1 MATVDEVSDIRRE
14 FLPPSTAVVAADSVN
29 AVYEDFQQLPRQLE
43 ESAKDFVARNLN
55 TGEQNGLDHQFSRTH
70 PACSGG
76 LSTTFRMAQ
85 SLNGNSPA
93 AEVQRYVEQQNAGTG
108 ASLATNAIRRGRKGQ
123 TLNGNH
129 LLNFYSDPIPRA
141 PRAPPRNL
149 LPRRQ
154 QRIKPY
160 NKDLFLQANFRFLVS
175 DMGDYVLNSSN
186 PDKMLQWEDVAAV
199 NFSTPNHVQCPICLD
214 SPPLCPQ
221 ITTCGH
227 IFCFPCILRYLMM
240 GEVYHKG
247 DNWKKCP
254 LCSVMISCKDL
265 HTLCIGNVKQYDIG
279 EHIDFTLLTRA
290 KSSVIPF
297 EKNQHSLGA
306 LPHSID
312 GQCNAFSRFTLTYDP
327 ELSASKAA
335 LELTSWIDKVQ
346 SEGGEDQELLP
357 YVYAARDQLEERKK
371 AWTERRASEYLS
383 GSPPLKQQFIAEA
396 KAGLGKLK
404 IDSSN
409 SGCITQSMK
418 IKSRDDITFSNHD
431 SSHQVTKR
439 SGSYLSSISNLEQ
452 LTAQKAVVKE
462 DDPSES
468 QGVKEHL
475 PMCDDKSELDNGSE
489 KLQEIKNLEDIEFKH
504 QNENTEPMDGESYS
518 FYQSADGQFLIL
530 HPLNMKCLLHH
541 YGSYNLLPSR
551 IGGKILQ
558 LETFTQSDVIRKRYR
573 YLSHF
578 PLTTTFQLCEIDLSN
593 LLPPSAFFPFT
604 DEIEKR
610 KAERRRRR
618 KQEARAK
625 RVDSAVAVQARPVLP
640 EFAHV
645 SNDDKPPSSADF
657 EEALG
662 EPKSASVSS
671 TVLDERKLFSHVTRL
686 GLAAGY
692 DSPALKEG
700 PSGELTLGSVASAS
714 NNINTEIAGVSADS
728 GTSSSSPMSF
738 ADIITAPKPSG
749 QECSRQISKSQSS
762 GKKGKKATKVLLST
776 AGGRRY

>member
-1 MATVDEVSDIRRE
+1 VDEVSDIRRE
-14 FLPPSTAVVAADSVN
+14 FLPPSTTVVAESVN
-29 AVYEDFQQLPRQLE
+29 AVSEDSQQLPRHLG
-43 ESAKDFVARNLN
+43 ESSKDFVARNVN
-55 TGEQNGLDHQFSRTH
+55 TREQNGLDHQFSRNH

-85 SLNGNSPA
+85 SLNGNSPD
-93 AEVQRYVEQQNAGTG
+93 AEVRRYVEPQNAGTG

-240 GEVYHKG
+240 GEGDHKG
-247 DNWKKCP
+247 YNWKKCP
-254 LCSVMISCKDL
+254 LCSIMISCKDL
-265 HTLCIGNVKQYDIG
+265 HTVCIGNVKQYDVG
-279 EHIDFTLLTRA
+279 KHIDFTLLTRA

-335 LELTSWIDKVQ
+335 LKLTSWIEKVQ
-346 SEGGEDQELLP
+346 SEGGEDLELLP

-383 GSPPLKQQFIAEA
+383 GSPPLKQRLMAEA
-396 KAGLGKLK
+396 KTGLGKLK
-404 IDSSN
+404 IDSFDSV
-409 SGCITQSMK
+409 CPTQSMK
-418 IKSRDDITFSNHD
+418 IKSGDDITFSNHD
-431 SSHQVTKR
+431 PSHQVTKK
-439 SGSYLSSISNLEQ
+439 SGSYLNSIANSEQ
-452 LTAQKAVVKE
+452 LPAQKAVVKE
-462 DDPSES
+462 DDPSEP
-468 QGVKEHL
+468 QGVQEYL
-475 PMCDDKSELDNGSE
+475 PKCGDKRESDKGSE
-489 KLQEIKNLEDIEFKH
+489 KLQEIKTLEDIGFKH
-504 QNENTEPMDGESYS
+504 QNENTEHVDEESYS

-541 YGSYNLLPSR
+541 YGSHNLLPSR

-558 LETFTQSDVIRKRYR
+558 LETFTQSEVIRKRFR

-578 PLTTTFQLCEIDLSN
+578 PLTTTFQLCEIDLSD
-593 LLPPSAFFPFT
+593 LLPASAFFPFT

-610 KAERRRRR
+610 NAERRRRR

-625 RVDSAVAVQARPVLP
+625 RVDSAVTVQARPVLP
-640 EFAHV
+640 EFTYV
-645 SNDDKPPSSADF
+645 STDDKPPSSADF
-657 EEALG
+657 EALG

-671 TVLDERKLFSHVTRL
+671 PVLNERKLFSHVTRL

-700 PSGELTLGSVASAS
+700 LSGDLSPGSMASTS
-714 NNINTEIAGVSADS
+714 NSINMERAGVSADG
-728 GTSSSSPMSF
+728 GTSSSSTMSF

-749 QECSRQISKSQSS
+749 QECSRQVSKSQSS
-762 GKKGKKATKVLLST
+762 GKKGKKASKVLLST

>member
-1 MATVDEVSDIRRE
+1 MSIRPSSAVRSAARSEDHKSTSTPIGHGRTLHSIRAGVGPDSAPEPAYTATVDKVSDIHRE
-14 FLPPSTAVVAADSVN
+14 FLSTSTTAVAESMT
-29 AVYEDFQQLPRQLE
+29 AVSEDFQHLSRQHGE
-43 ESAKDFVARNLN
+43 FAKDFVVRDGN
-55 TGEQNGLDHQFSRTH
+55 TREQNDLDHQSSRSH

-76 LSTTFRMAQ
+76 LSPTVRMAQ
-85 SLNGNSPA
+85 SLNGSSPA
-93 AEVQRYVEQQNAGTG
+93 AEVRRYVDQQNTGTS

-123 TLNGNH
+123 MLNGNH

-141 PRAPPRNL
+141 PRGPPRNL
-149 LPRRQ
+149 PPRRQ

-175 DMGDYVLNSSN
+175 GMGDYMLNLSN

-199 NFSTPNHVQCPICLD
+199 SFSTPNHVQCPICLD

-240 GEVYHKG
+240 GEGDHKG
-247 DNWKKCP
+247 DNWEKCP

-265 HTLCIGNVKQYDIG
+265 HTVCIGNVKHYDVG
-279 EHIDFTLLTRA
+279 KHIDFTLLTRA
-290 KSSVIPF
+290 KNSVIPF

-306 LPHSID
+306 LPHSVD
-312 GQCNAFSRFTLTYDP
+312 DQCNAFSRFTLTYDP

-335 LELTSWIDKVQ
+335 LELTRWIEKVQ
-346 SEGGEDQELLP
+346 SEGGEDLESLP

-371 AWTERRASEYLS
+371 AWTERRTSEYLS
-383 GSPPLKQQFIAEA
+383 GSPPLKQQLMADA

-404 IDSSN
+404 IDSFES
-409 SGCITQSMK
+409 
-418 IKSRDDITFSNHD
+418 
-431 SSHQVTKR
+431 
-439 SGSYLSSISNLEQ
+439 
-452 LTAQKAVVKE
+452 VKE
-462 DDPSES
+462 DDPSEP
-468 QGVKEHL
+468 QGAQGHL
-475 PMCDDKSELDNGSE
+475 SKCDDKRELDKASD
-489 KLQEIKNLEDIEFKH
+489 KFKEIKNLEDMEFKH
-504 QNENTEPMDGESYS
+504 QNENTEPVDEESYS

-541 YGSYNLLPSR
+541 YGSHNLLPSR

-558 LETFTQSDVIRKRYR
+558 LEPITQTEAIRKRYR

-578 PLTTTFQLCEIDLSN
+578 PLTTTFQLCEIDLSD

-610 KAERRRRR
+610 KAERRRRQ

-625 RVDSAVAVQARPVLP
+625 RLDSAVAVQARPVLP
-640 EFAHV
+640 ESTYV
-645 SNDDKPPSSADF
+645 SNDDKLPSSADF
-657 EEALG
+657 EALG

-671 TVLDERKLFSHVTRL
+671 PVLNERKLFSQVTRL
-686 GLAAGY
+686 GFAAGY

-700 PSGELTLGSVASAS
+700 LSEELTPGSMDAAS
-714 NNINTEIAGVSADS
+714 NSINMGRAGVSADG
-728 GTSSSSPMSF
+728 GTSSSSSMSF
-738 ADIITAPKPSG
+738 ADIITAPKPSE
-749 QECSRQISKSQSS
+749 QECSKQISKSQNS